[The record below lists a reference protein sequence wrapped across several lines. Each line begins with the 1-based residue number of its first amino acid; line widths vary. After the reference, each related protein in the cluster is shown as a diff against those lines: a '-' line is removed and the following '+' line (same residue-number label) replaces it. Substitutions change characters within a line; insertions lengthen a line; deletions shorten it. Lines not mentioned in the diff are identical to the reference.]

1 MKALARTHRPYW
13 LLSWVST
20 LVLTSATTSQAE
32 SYTEPEFYSLKDWA
46 PIHTWELF
54 AIPAMNAATLTLTAT
69 IHPPPRWRG
78 GILFDNWARGGLT
91 LKSEAAQTHAGN
103 VSTVLTVT
111 LGVFP
116 VLIDSGL
123 LTWWAHERRDLALQM
138 FILDAEVLSLTGL
151 VTIASQRLV
160 GRERP
165 AGGREAD
172 SFFSGHASLASAGA
186 TLICLQHLDLG
197 LLGNK
202 AADGTVCG
210 VAAASAVATGFLRI
224 MANRHYASDVIIGTG
239 VGVGTAFL
247 VYKLKVKPTRSE
259 ETAMQLVPVLNSNFL
274 GLSLSGIF

>member
-1 MKALARTHRPYW
+1 LKTFARNRFRYWPLSLVCALF
-13 LLSWVST
+13 
-20 LVLTSATTSQAE
+20 LVSATTSQAE
-32 SYTEPEFYSLKDWA
+32 SYSEPEFYSLKDWA
-46 PIHTWELF
+46 PIHTWEYV
-54 AIPAMNAATLTLTAT
+54 AIPAMNAATLTIIAT

-91 LKSEAAQTHAGN
+91 LKSEAAQTHAGD
-103 VSTVLTVT
+103 VSTVLTVS
-111 LGVFP
+111 LGFFP

-123 LTWWAHERRDLALQM
+123 LTWWVHERRDLAWQM
-138 FILDAEVLSLTGL
+138 FVLDAEVLSITGL

-172 SFFSGHASLASAGA
+172 SFFSGHASLASSAA
-186 TLICLQHLDLG
+186 TLICLQHLDLA

-247 VYKLKVKPTRSE
+247 VYKLKVNPTRSE
-259 ETAMQLVPVLNSNFL
+259 ETAIQLLPVLKSNFL

>member
-1 MKALARTHRPYW
+1 LKALAGNRRPYW
-13 LLSWVST
+13 PLFLGCTLLLVSPA
-20 LVLTSATTSQAE
+20 SSQAE
-32 SYTEPEFYSLKDWA
+32 SDSEPEFYSLKDWA
-46 PIHTWELF
+46 PTHTWEYV
-54 AIPAMNAATLTLTAT
+54 AIPAMNAATLTIIAT

-103 VSTVLTVT
+103 VSTVLTVS

-123 LTWWAHERRDLALQM
+123 LTGWVHERRDLAWQM
-138 FILDAEVLSLTGL
+138 FVLDAEVLSLTGL

-172 SFFSGHASLASAGA
+172 SFFSGHASLASSAA
-186 TLICLQHLDLG
+186 TITCLQHLDLG

-224 MANRHYASDVIIGTG
+224 MANRHYASDVILGTA
-239 VGVGTAFL
+239 VGVGSAFL
-247 VYKLKVKPTRSE
+247 VYKLKVKPSRSE
-259 ETAMQLVPVLNSNFL
+259 ETAMQLLPVLNSNFL
-274 GLSLSGIF
+274 GLFLSGFF